1 MADNKLADE
10 IITVPEDT
18 KAAETP
24 KKAKKSKLEDIDSSN
39 IIPEN
44 PETKRAMRLRTPT
57 KRFLDEQRSQELDIV
72 LPKGKGKALINIH
85 NVNIKIHE
93 LKKDDLLLM
102 NLFELIFGKTKKKVD
117 VQKHIL
123 QFSGLQ
129 YHEPEKD
136 KQQVKEKLEKW
147 SNEDTINLMNLLDLN
162 SKSDLQSELIEQ
174 IITFL
179 ENPQDSD
186 NPKIVKEVPPVRK
199 RVTKKQAATA
209 ETKTEEEEK
218 ELSAK
223 RKHDELNVE
232 DTSTITKIEG
242 EEQKKEEEEPKKE
255 EEQKKEEEE
264 QKKEEVVTSTGA
276 TTIPIT
282 STTSTDESTAIAPMK
297 ESEGQLETKE
307 TEKEKPEEDSRKLES
322 PTKQETPEPP
332 LKRQKVENEQS
343 AVSPTVEP
351 EKMEIEPTTTTNGT
365 KVEKPMDTTTT
376 S

>member
-1 MADNKLADE
+1 
-10 IITVPEDT
+10 
-18 KAAETP
+18 
-24 KKAKKSKLEDIDSSN
+24 
-39 IIPEN
+39 
-44 PETKRAMRLRTPT
+44 
-57 KRFLDEQRSQELDIV
+57 
-72 LPKGKGKALINIH
+72 
-85 NVNIKIHE
+85 VNIKIHE

-255 EEQKKEEEE
+255 EEQKKEE
-264 QKKEEVVTSTGA
+264 VVTSTGA

-307 TEKEKPEEDSRKLES
+307 TEKEKPEEDSRKLE
-322 PTKQETPEPP
+322 PTTKQETPEPP

>member
-1 MADNKLADE
+1 MADNKVTEE

-57 KRFLDEQRSQELDIV
+57 KRFLDEQRSQELDIAI
-72 LPKGKGKALINIH
+72 PKGRGKILINIH

-93 LKKDDLLLM
+93 LKKDDPLLM
-102 NLFELIFGKTKKKVD
+102 SLFEFIFGKTKKKVD

-136 KQQVKEKLEKW
+136 KQQLKEKLEKW

-162 SKSDLQSELIEQ
+162 PKSDIQSERIEQ

-186 NPKIVKEVPPVRK
+186 NPKIVKEVPPARR
-199 RVTKKQAATA
+199 RVTKKQVAA
-209 ETKTEEEEK
+209 ETKPEEEEK
-218 ELSAK
+218 EEKEELSAK

-232 DTSTITKIEG
+232 DTST
-242 EEQKKEEEEPKKE
+242 KKEEEAQKKE
-255 EEQKKEEEE
+255 EEQKKED
-264 QKKEEVVTSTGA
+264 VVTGTGA

-282 STTSTDESTAIAPMK
+282 STTDESTAIAPMK

-307 TEKEKPEEDSRKLES
+307 TEKEMLEEDSKLEP

-332 LKRQKVENEQS
+332 LKRQKVENEES
-343 AVSPTVEP
+343 AVTPTIEL
-351 EKMEIEPTTTTNGT
+351 EKMETEATTTNGT
-365 KVEKPMDTTTT
+365 KVEKPIDSTTT